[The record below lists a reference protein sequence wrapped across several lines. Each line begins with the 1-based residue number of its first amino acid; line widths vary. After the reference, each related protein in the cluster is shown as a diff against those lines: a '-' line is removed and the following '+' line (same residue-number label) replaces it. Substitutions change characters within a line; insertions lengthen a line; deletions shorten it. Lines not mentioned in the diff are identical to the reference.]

1 MASRT
6 SEAVGCGGTL
16 GATPAGPATP
26 GRTADAPLRAEPP
39 PEPEDG
45 PANSLSA
52 ARACEILIASI
63 VMS

>member
-6 SEAVGCGGTL
+6 SAAVGCGGTL
-16 GATPAGPATP
+16 GTTPAGPATP
-26 GRTADAPLRAEPP
+26 GRTAALPLRGDPP

-45 PANSLSA
+45 PASSLSA
-52 ARACEILIASI
+52 ARACEIRIASI